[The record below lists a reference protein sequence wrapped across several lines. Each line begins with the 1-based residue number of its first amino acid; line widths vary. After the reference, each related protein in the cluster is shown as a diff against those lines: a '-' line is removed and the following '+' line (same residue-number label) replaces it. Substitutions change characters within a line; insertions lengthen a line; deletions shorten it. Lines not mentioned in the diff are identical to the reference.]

1 SLRVGEESIPLANQW
16 RFAPGASLAVLNKV
30 VEKTNPAAPGSATRV
45 TKFTD
50 GFVLQEGD
58 VLAFLGG
65 SVMVKQIDSGALETY
80 LTRAAGER
88 SVYFRDISWQ
98 ADTVYRQQRPRNF
111 GTHAE
116 MLDRIGATVCVAA
129 FGQVEAMDGVQR
141 LAEFISAYE
150 KLLEEAVRPRTEK
163 IVLITPFPFTR
174 AEGNPHL
181 PDLTVHN
188 ASIKAYAQ
196 AIVKLAKRRGW
207 IAVDLSGLDASGLT
221 IDGLQ
226 LTPTGHERW
235 ASLVTEQFTGEPA
248 PVLSTGW
255 DEVREQIGQK
265 NFLWRRHWRPTNWAF
280 LYGNRQTQPSSKDHR
295 PGKPRWFPIEVDAI
309 IPRIEAAEARI
320 FELRKNVK

>member
-1 SLRVGEESIPLANQW
+1 LANQW
-16 RFAPGASLAVLNKV
+16 RYAPGASLAVLNKV
-30 VEKTNPAAPGSATRV
+30 VERAIPAAPGSATQV

-50 GFVLQEGD
+50 GFALEEGD

-65 SVMVKQIDSGALETY
+65 SMMVKQIESGTLETY

-116 MLDRIGATVCVAA
+116 MLDRVGATVAVAA
-129 FGQVEAMDGVQR
+129 FGQVEAMDG
-141 LAEFISAYE
+141 LELLPEFISAYE
-150 KLLEEAVRPRTEK
+150 KLLEAEVRPRTEK
-163 IVLITPFPFTR
+163 IVLVTPFPFAR

-181 PDLTVHN
+181 PDLTRHN

-207 IAVDLSGLDASGLT
+207 IAVDLSGFDTGGLT
-221 IDGLQ
+221 IGGLQ

-235 ASLVTEQFTGEPA
+235 ASLVTEQFTGEPTL
-248 PVLSTGW
+248 VLSTGW
-255 DEVREQIGQK
+255 DAVREQIGQK